1 MARTKQSARRSI
13 PSHDDVAGALV
24 VASVPMTHTL
34 APPTPALSAQR
45 SRFALEWVSTTFG
58 CHFFHVPVDWK
69 GLGLDDYPVKIAHPM
84 DLRTLK
90 EYTEASSFCFATMLD
105 RSRLIWANACL
116 YNGDTHPVSDVARR
130 IAALFEA
137 KIIELQQHP
146 TDDTAATVAGV
157 MMPVVH
163 ALMAE
168 EMVEPFD
175 LVFNPSYPTV
185 VDHGLCLSEVQSQL
199 QELSYLNRYDFGA
212 DVQRVF
218 DNAMK
223 FNGPQSVI
231 GVGAKHLR
239 DMFDSIFAACV
250 NDVDSRFLL
259 TGEMRMGLHE
269 NLYSLSNANRLIVM
283 QKMRDDKCL
292 SIRDCAGETTLS
304 IDMMCMKEFFCIDT
318 LVLHLLVNQSVAECS
333 DDGSVVENE
342 GEDRRAITFSTPC
355 YYF

>member
-1 MARTKQSARRSI
+1 M

-58 CHFFHVPVDWK
+58 CHFFHTPVDWM

-90 EYTEASSFCFATMLD
+90 EYTESASFCFATMLG

-116 YNGDTHPVSDVARR
+116 YNGDTHPVAEVARR
-130 IAALFEA
+130 IATLFDA

-168 EMVEPFD
+168 EMVEPFVECVD
-175 LVFNPSYPTV
+175 LVFNPSYPRV

-199 QELSYLNRYDFGA
+199 EKMSYINRYDFGL

-218 DNAMK
+218 DNAIK
-223 FNGPQSVI
+223 FNGSQSKI
-231 GVGAKHLR
+231 GVDAKHLR
-239 DMFDSIFAACV
+239 DIFDDIFAACV
-250 NDVDSRFLL
+250 DDVDCRFLL
-259 TGEMRMGLHE
+259 TCEMRVSLHE
-269 NLYSLSNANRLIVM
+269 NLYSLSNANHLIVI

-304 IDMMCMKEFFCIDT
+304 VDMMCMKEFFRVDT
-318 LVLHLLVNQSVAECS
+318 FVRYLLVNQNHSERS
-333 DDGSVVENE
+333 DDGSDMESE
-342 GEDRRAITFSTPC
+342 GDEAC
-355 YYF
+355 

>member
-1 MARTKQSARRSI
+1 MARTKQTARRSI
-13 PSHDDVAGALV
+13 PSHDDVAAAIV
-24 VASVPMTHTL
+24 VASVPMTHNL

-45 SRFALEWVSTTFG
+45 SRFALEWVSSTFG

-84 DLRTLK
+84 DLQTLK
-90 EYTEASSFCFATMLD
+90 EYAESSSYCFATMLD

-116 YNGDTHPVSDVARR
+116 YNGDSHPVADVARR
-130 IAALFEA
+130 VAALFEA

-146 TDDTAATVAGV
+146 IDDTAETVAAV

-168 EMVEPFD
+168 EMVEPFVEPVD
-175 LVFNPSYPTV
+175 LMFNPSYPTV

-199 QELSYLNRYDFGA
+199 QKMSYLNRYDFGS

-218 DNAMK
+218 DNAIK

-239 DMFDSIFAACV
+239 DTFDGIFAACV
-250 NDVDSRFLL
+250 GDVDSRFLL
-259 TGEMRMGLHE
+259 TGEMRMGLHD

-304 IDMMCMKEFFCIDT
+304 IDMMCMKEFFRVDT
-318 LVLHLLVNQSVAECS
+318 FVRHLLVNQSHAECS
-333 DDGSVVENE
+333 DDGSDMESE
-342 GEDRRAITFSTPC
+342 GEEAC